1 MWVGTLSKEMCLC
14 VLISSEDKQEKKEN
28 ELIPIVNILE
38 INILNLGS
46 QHRRLSSFQAS

>member
-1 MWVGTLSKEMCLC
+1 MGGDIKQRNVFVC
-14 VLISSEDKQEKKEN
+14 VNQFRGQAGKKEN
-28 ELIPIVNILE
+28 ELIPIVNILK